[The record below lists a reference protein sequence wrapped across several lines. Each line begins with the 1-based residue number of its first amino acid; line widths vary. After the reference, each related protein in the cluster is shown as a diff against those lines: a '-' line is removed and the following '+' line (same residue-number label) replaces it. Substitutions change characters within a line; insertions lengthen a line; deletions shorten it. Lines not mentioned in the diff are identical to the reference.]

1 MVLLNS
7 EAADSSTEINGQYLI
22 LNLALWFHD
31 STKES
36 SAMSQIFS
44 EADIEEEQRHFSNV
58 VMTFQQYAQYTAGV
72 LIITVC
78 TGLTNRLPFVSS

>member
-1 MVLLNS
+1 
-7 EAADSSTEINGQYLI
+7 
-22 LNLALWFHD
+22 
-31 STKES
+31 
-36 SAMSQIFS
+36 MSQIFS

-78 TGLTNRLPFVSS
+78 TGLTNRLLFVSS